1 MRISELTQQVDPSN
15 VQRVLLIPFEDQELV
30 TLTEQ
35 AYPNASI
42 TLLRKHDLAGLSIL
56 DLLKRLRSDRWN
68 LVIASIHDSAVKRSQ
83 ISVELLLSFSTAR
96 VRLVRVDSKS
106 LVHISTNRIAFHLVP
121 RLLLGSLIGAAVL
134 VWTYIYILL
143 VARKI
148 PQPFAARST
157 KGLKRGTKTVL
168 FLRTDLSGSVRAGGS
183 VSHVKGMVK
192 AFSTAGF
199 NVIYVADAPL
209 AALPPEVTQLQIQPL
224 AILDFSDELQL
235 IHYNLR
241 VINCLGAIVRRF
253 RPSLIYQRH
262 AIFNFAGGVIAGRY
276 DIPLVL
282 EANDSEVW
290 IKKHWSRLVLED
302 LGTRCEALAFQLADR
317 VAVVSAGVEE
327 QLSRYRIE
335 RKHYLLNPNGVDP
348 QQFRPDIDGAPIR
361 EQYGLAGH
369 IVVGFIGSFTRW
381 HGVETLF
388 DAAMSAIQRESTLR
402 FLMIGEGDLRSAL
415 QKRAADLGLEQSII
429 FTGLVPHSDAPRYL
443 AACDILVSPH
453 LGFEDGTKFFGSPTK
468 LFEYM
473 AMGKPIIASR
483 LEQIGEVIRDGAT
496 GLQMTPGDANQLA
509 DQILKLAHDGE
520 LRTRLG
526 ATARQE
532 AVQHYAWNANVGRI
546 LKSFETEGS

>member
-1 MRISELTQQVDPSN
+1 
-15 VQRVLLIPFEDQELV
+15 
-30 TLTEQ
+30 
-35 AYPNASI
+35 
-42 TLLRKHDLAGLSIL
+42 
-56 DLLKRLRSDRWN
+56 
-68 LVIASIHDSAVKRSQ
+68 
-83 ISVELLLSFSTAR
+83 
-96 VRLVRVDSKS
+96 
-106 LVHISTNRIAFHLVP
+106 
-121 RLLLGSLIGAAVL
+121 
-134 VWTYIYILL
+134 
-143 VARKI
+143 
-148 PQPFAARST
+148 
-157 KGLKRGTKTVL
+157 
-168 FLRTDLSGSVRAGGS
+168 
-183 VSHVKGMVK
+183 
-192 AFSTAGF
+192 
-199 NVIYVADAPL
+199 
-209 AALPPEVTQLQIQPL
+209 
-224 AILDFSDELQL
+224 
-235 IHYNLR
+235 
-241 VINCLGAIVRRF
+241 
-253 RPSLIYQRH
+253 
-262 AIFNFAGGVIAGRY
+262 
-276 DIPLVL
+276 
-282 EANDSEVW
+282 
-290 IKKHWSRLVLED
+290 
-302 LGTRCEALAFQLADR
+302 
-317 VAVVSAGVEE
+317 
-327 QLSRYRIE
+327 
-335 RKHYLLNPNGVDP
+335 
-348 QQFRPDIDGAPIR
+348 
-361 EQYGLAGH
+361 
-369 IVVGFIGSFTRW
+369 VVGFIGSFTRW